1 MKNIFKFFVILFI
14 IGSTTLQGQGYNYL
28 SFDDFE
34 INNPSF
40 VGLKEYSHIS
50 IGSKQSFDL
59 LDKKSNN
66 SSLYGAYFF
75 DNLNFFISFGLNT
88 LNFSDLGKNQY
99 NASLSYTYKL
109 NLNDNSFIYPYISG
123 NIYLPNKFSNLI
135 FEDNILYGSSPDDI
149 YSDLENKNYMDLN
162 AGLMF
167 KSPYFMMGL
176 SLNNLLK
183 AKLTDEETNNPVR
196 LKRTLDLSIGYQN
209 NIIRNTLGFAV
220 IASYFYKPSSFG
232 QFNFSEI
239 RLDQIFL
246 LSNGLEFGGFQEFY
260 SNSFSKKIKGIG
272 FNAKINLNRF
282 QIGVNYKTSKSK
294 EITNTENY
302 LGVSFKF
309 KFNVTEIENYL
320 NKW

>member
-1 MKNIFKFFVILFI
+1 
-14 IGSTTLQGQGYNYL
+14 
-28 SFDDFE
+28 
-34 INNPSF
+34 
-40 VGLKEYSHIS
+40 
-50 IGSKQSFDL
+50 
-59 LDKKSNN
+59 
-66 SSLYGAYFF
+66 
-75 DNLNFFISFGLNT
+75 
-88 LNFSDLGKNQY
+88 
-99 NASLSYTYKL
+99 
-109 NLNDNSFIYPYISG
+109 
-123 NIYLPNKFSNLI
+123 
-135 FEDNILYGSSPDDI
+135 
-149 YSDLENKNYMDLN
+149 
-162 AGLMF
+162 MF

-183 AKLTDEETNNPVR
+183 AKLTDEDTNNPVR

-220 IASYFYKPSSFG
+220 IASYFYKPSSFS

-246 LSNGLEFGGFQEFY
+246 LDNGLEVGGFQEFY

-302 LGVSFKF
+302 LGVS
-309 KFNVTEIENYL
+309 L
-320 NKW
+320 